1 MRSVW
6 RSLNALYSGP
16 FQSTLVFSFTLVA
29 ALTIAL
35 GSWVIS
41 KTITAY
47 LAGAM
52 DERVAQDIRCARLFY
67 TTRQEGLTHTA
78 NQLVLSNT
86 ILDLFED
93 AEEGDRK
100 ALDGVDQKLLTAI
113 NDDSFKGNRSAAL
126 LDKDSRVI
134 TGLVIDGDLHIQEI
148 SSGVDW
154 SGFSLV
160 ESVLENGLTL
170 SATEVIPVAILE
182 DSGLADQ
189 AEIDLVNTPMAALE
203 PYDDR
208 EGSAGFGLVSAAPVY
223 LEDELIGAVVVFHLI
238 NNDFTLVDSIKTS
251 TEIDTVTIFFGDL
264 RISTNVM
271 TESGERA
278 VGTRVSEEVNE
289 VVLQQGK
296 EYVGNAFVV
305 NENYITRYEPLK
317 DHQGNVVGILYVG
330 ARQQAF
336 EEFLNTFRRRVAL
349 VALVTILLT
358 FILATPVSRVI
369 TRPLKELQALAD
381 TSRQVA
387 EGDLNARAPVTAGG
401 EVGLLA
407 ESFNDMLDTLQ
418 ATQKQLLQ
426 SEKLASL
433 GQLSAGIAH
442 ELNNPLATVLLLSDL
457 LRKENTLTEET
468 RKDVE
473 IIVSETKRCQGIVS
487 SLLDFAR
494 QHQVD
499 AQEID
504 LNQLIRQVVE
514 TESRHARYEGVK
526 VILELD
532 PDLPQIQADPDQIQ
546 AVIINLVS
554 NAVDAMPDG
563 GYITIRTWQESAGQI
578 ILEIQDEGRGISS
591 EDQAKLFTPF
601 YTTKPVGEG
610 TGLGLSIVYGI
621 VKMHRGKINLRSQ
634 PGEGTVF
641 TVKLPTKLPGLE
653 IGDEKV
659 SFDPTH
665 QEVN

>member
-1 MRSVW
+1 MRSIW
-6 RSLNALYSGP
+6 RSLKALYSGP

-67 TTRQEGLTHTA
+67 TTRQDGLTHTA
-78 NQLVLSNT
+78 SQLVLSNT
-86 ILDLFED
+86 ILNLFED
-93 AEEGDRK
+93 AQEGDRK
-100 ALDGVDQKLLTAI
+100 ALDQVDQKLLTAI
-113 NDDSFKGNRSAAL
+113 NDDSFKGNRSAVL
-126 LDKDSRVI
+126 LDREGRVI
-134 TGLVIDGDLHIQEI
+134 TGLVIDGDLNNQRI
-148 SSGVDW
+148 SSGADW
-154 SGFSLV
+154 SVFNPVGT
-160 ESVLENGLTL
+160 VLGSGLTI
-170 SATEVIPVAILE
+170 SATEVIPVVILE

-189 AEIDLVNTPMAALE
+189 AEIDLVNTPMAAAEL
-203 PYDDR
+203 YDDR

-223 LEDELIGAVVVFHLI
+223 LEDELVGAVVVFHLI

-289 VVLQQGK
+289 IVLQQGE

-305 NENYITRYEPLK
+305 NENYITRYEPLR

-336 EEFLNTFRRRVAL
+336 EDFLNTFRRRVAL

-369 TRPLKELQALAD
+369 TRPLEDLQALAD

-387 EGDLNARAPVTAGG
+387 AGDLNARAPATAGG

-418 ATQKQLLQ
+418 ATQKQLFQ

-457 LRKENTLTEET
+457 LRKENSLSEET

-473 IIVSETKRCQGIVS
+473 IIVSETKRCRGIVS

-494 QHQVD
+494 QHQVE

-504 LNQLIRQVVE
+504 LNQLINQVVD
-514 TESRHARYEGVK
+514 TECRHNRYRNVDI
-526 VILELD
+526 VLELE
-532 PDLPQIQADPDQIQ
+532 PDLPRIQADPDQIQ
-546 AVIINLVS
+546 AVIINLLT
-554 NAVDAMPDG
+554 NAVDAMPEG
-563 GYITIRTWQESAGQI
+563 GDISIRTREMSDNQI
-578 ILEIQDEGRGISS
+578 QLEIEDEGQGISS
-591 EDQAKLFTPF
+591 HDQDKLFTPF

-621 VKMHRGKINLRSQ
+621 IKMHRGHIYFHSH

-641 TVKLPTKLPGLE
+641 TINLPTRLPGFGPE
-653 IGDEKV
+653 NVK
-659 SFDPTH
+659 FNH
-665 QEVN
+665 QP

>member
-1 MRSVW
+1 MRSIW
-6 RSLNALYSGP
+6 RSLKALYSGP

-78 NQLVLSNT
+78 SQLVLSNT
-86 ILDLFED
+86 ILNLFED
-93 AEEGDRK
+93 AQEGDRK
-100 ALDGVDQKLLTAI
+100 ALDQVDQKLLTAI
-113 NDDSFKGNRSAAL
+113 NDDSFKGNRSAVL
-126 LDKDSRVI
+126 LDREGRVI
-134 TGLVIDGDLHIQEI
+134 TGLVIDGDLNNQRI
-148 SSGVDW
+148 SSGADW
-154 SGFSLV
+154 SEFNPVGT
-160 ESVLENGLTL
+160 VLGSGLTI

-189 AEIDLVNTPMAALE
+189 AEIDLVNTPMAATEL
-203 PYDDR
+203 YDDR

-223 LEDELIGAVVVFHLI
+223 LEDELVGAVVVFHLI

-289 VVLQQGK
+289 IVLQQGE

-305 NENYITRYEPLK
+305 NENYITRYEPLR

-336 EEFLNTFRRRVAL
+336 EDFLNTFRRRVAL

-369 TRPLKELQALAD
+369 TRPLKDLQALAD

-387 EGDLNARAPVTAGG
+387 AGDLNARAPATAGG

-418 ATQKQLLQ
+418 ATQKQLFQ

-457 LRKENTLTEET
+457 LRKENSLSEET

-473 IIVSETKRCQGIVS
+473 IIVSETKRCRGIVS

-494 QHQVD
+494 QHQVE

-504 LNQLIRQVVE
+504 LNQLINQVVD
-514 TESRHARYEGVK
+514 TECRHNRYRNVDI
-526 VILELD
+526 VLELE
-532 PDLPQIQADPDQIQ
+532 PDLPRIQADPDQIQ
-546 AVIINLVS
+546 AVIINLLT
-554 NAVDAMPDG
+554 NAVDAMPERGD
-563 GYITIRTWQESAGQI
+563 ISIRTREVSANQVQ
-578 ILEIQDEGRGISS
+578 LEIEDEGQGVSS
-591 EDQAKLFTPF
+591 HDQDKLFTPF
-601 YTTKPVGEG
+601 FTTKPVGEG

-621 VKMHRGKINLRSQ
+621 IKMHRGHIHFRSH

-641 TVKLPTKLPGLE
+641 TINLPTRLPGFGAENNNFTL
-653 IGDEKV
+653 GPD
-659 SFDPTH
+659 H
-665 QEVN
+665 QT